1 MTEAIEAMTGTIEAA
16 HPQRR
21 PMDHLKLG
29 MWFFLGSETMFFAG
43 LISMFVHFKVVDPSA
58 SDVLDVSFTAV
69 NTLILLTSSFTMVRG
84 LSAIRDNDR
93 QGLWVNMI
101 ATGFL
106 GLIFLMGQA
115 LEFSKLAFEGTGLNS
130 IFGSTFFILT
140 GFHGLHVFIGVLW
153 IVYILARV
161 YKAKIWNAGHQMQV
175 EIFGLYWHFVDVVWV
190 ILFTII
196 YLIR

>member
-1 MTEAIEAMTGTIEAA
+1 
-16 HPQRR
+16 
-21 PMDHLKLG
+21 MDVG
-29 MWFFLGSETMFFAG
+29 
-43 LISMFVHFKVVDPSA
+43 
-58 SDVLDVSFTAV
+58 FTAV

-93 QGLWVNMI
+93 RGLWVNMI

-106 GLIFLMGQA
+106 GLMFLMGQA

-140 GFHGLHVFIGVLW
+140 GFHGMHVLIGIVW
-153 IVYILARV
+153 IVYHPGARLQ
-161 YKAKIWNAGHQMQV
+161 GLRSGTPRHQMQV

>member
-1 MTEAIEAMTGTIEAA
+1 MMHAAEAA
-16 HPQRR
+16 SAHRE
-21 PMDHLKLG
+21 PMGHQKTG
-29 MWFFLGSETMFFAG
+29 MWLFLASEVMFFSG
-43 LISMFVHFKVVDPSA
+43 LISMFVHYKVVNPSA
-58 SDVLDVSFTAV
+58 SDVLDVGFTAV

-84 LSAIRDNDR
+84 LSAIRNNDR
-93 QGLWVNMI
+93 RGLWVNMI

-106 GLIFLMGQA
+106 GLMFLMGQA

-140 GFHGLHVFIGVLW
+140 GFHGTHVFIGIVW
-153 IVYILARV
+153 IVYILVRV
-161 YKAKIWNAGHQMQV
+161 YRGQIWNASHQMQV